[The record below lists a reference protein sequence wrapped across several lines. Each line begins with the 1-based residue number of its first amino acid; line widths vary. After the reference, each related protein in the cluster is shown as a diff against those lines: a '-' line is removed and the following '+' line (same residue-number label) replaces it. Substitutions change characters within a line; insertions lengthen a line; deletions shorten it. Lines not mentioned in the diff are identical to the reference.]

1 MRTLYIDCGMGVA
14 GDMLTGALLDLLDE
28 EGQAAFLRE
37 INAALAGKAVVTAE
51 PDVKCGVRG
60 LHVHVTMNG
69 EEEGHEH
76 HHHEGEHHHH
86 HNGIREIRALID
98 AMPLPENVRF
108 HAREVF
114 DSIAAAEALVHGQAL
129 EHIHFHEVGTLDAVA
144 DVAGVCLLME
154 KLKPE
159 QVIASPINVGG
170 GTVKCAHGIL
180 PVPAP
185 ATEILLRGRPWYEGE
200 IKTELCTPTGAALV
214 GHFADRFDNA
224 PILRVEKC
232 GYGMGT
238 KSFDRLNAVRV
249 LLGEAAGEPDYL
261 LELQCNLDDMSGE
274 EIGFAM
280 ERLFDAGALDVWT
293 TAIGMKKNRP
303 GVMLSVLARR
313 EQHDAL
319 LGCLF
324 RHTTTLGVRE
334 LLCPRYPLLRSFR
347 EAETPWGP
355 VTVKR
360 AEGWGVSREKP
371 EFEDLAK
378 IAREQ
383 NLSLRDVKEKIKTLA
398 KSKIWT
404 LT

>member
-28 EGQAAFLRE
+28 AGQAAFLRE
-37 INAALAGKAVVTAE
+37 LNAALAGKAVVSAG
-51 PDVKCGVRG
+51 PDMKCGVRG
-60 LHVHVTMNG
+60 MHVRVTING

-76 HHHEGEHHHH
+76 HHHHADEHHHEDGEHHHHH
-86 HNGIREIRALID
+86 HNGIKEIRELID
-98 AMPLPENVRF
+98 AMPLSENVRF

-114 DSIAAAEALVHGQAL
+114 DSIAAAEAQVHGQDM

-159 QVIASPINVGG
+159 QVIVSPVNVGSG
-170 GTVKCAHGIL
+170 AVKCAHGIL

-185 ATEILLRGRPWYEGE
+185 ATEILLRGRPWYEGD

-214 GHFADRFDNA
+214 GHFADRFESA

-232 GYGMGT
+232 GYGTGT
-238 KSFDRLNAVRV
+238 KEFARLNAVRA

-303 GVMLSVLARR
+303 GVLLSVLCRR
-313 EQHDAL
+313 EQHDTL
-319 LGCLF
+319 LSTLF

-334 LLCPRYPLLRSFR
+334 VLCPRYPLERSFR
-347 EAETPWGP
+347 EAQTPWGP

-360 AEGWGVSREKP
+360 AEGWGVTREKP
-371 EFEDLAK
+371 EYEDLAR
-378 IAREQ
+378 IARE
-383 NLSLRDVKEKIKTLA
+383 NDLRLRDVREQVE
-398 KSKIWT
+398 
-404 LT
+404 

>member
-28 EGQAAFLRE
+28 EGQAVFLRE

-76 HHHEGEHHHH
+76 HPHEGEHHHH

-224 PILRVEKC
+224 PILRVEKF

-280 ERLFDAGALDVWT
+280 ERLFEAGALDVWT

-383 NLSLRDVKEKIKTLA
+383 NLSLRDVKEKIKTVLWHGD
-398 KSKIWT
+398 I
-404 LT
+404 

>member
-14 GDMLTGALLDLLDE
+14 GDMLTAALLDLLDAQ
-28 EGQAAFLRE
+28 GQADFLRE

-60 LHVHVTMNG
+60 LHVRVTIG
-69 EEEGHEH
+69 GVEEGQEPTEEH
-76 HHHEGEHHHH
+76 GHRHH
-86 HNGIREIRALID
+86 HNGIQEIRELID
-98 AMPLPENVRF
+98 AMPLSDSVRF

-114 DSIAAAEALVHGQAL
+114 DSIAAAEAAVHGRDM
-129 EHIHFHEVGTLDAVA
+129 EHIHFHEVGTIDAVA

-154 KLKPE
+154 KLGPG
-159 QVIASPINVGG
+159 QVICSPINVGG

-185 ATEILLRGRPWYEGE
+185 AAEILLRGKPWYESD
-200 IKTELCTPTGAALV
+200 IRTELCTPTGAALV
-214 GHFADRFDNA
+214 THFADRFDNA

-232 GYGMGT
+232 GYGTGT
-238 KSFDRLNAVRV
+238 KNFDRLNAVRV

-261 LELQCNLDDMSGE
+261 LELQCNLDDMTGE
-274 EIGFAM
+274 ELGFAM

-293 TAIGMKKNRP
+293 TPIGMKKNRP
-303 GVMLSVLARR
+303 GVMLSVLCRR

-319 LGCLF
+319 LHCLF

-334 LLCPRYPLLRSFR
+334 LLCPRYPLERSFR
-347 EAETPWGP
+347 KADTPWGE

-360 AEGWGVSREKP
+360 SEGWGVEREKP
-371 EFEDLAK
+371 EFEDLAR

-383 NLSLRDVKEKIKTLA
+383 DLSLREVRESLK
-398 KSKIWT
+398 
-404 LT
+404 

>member
-76 HHHEGEHHHH
+76 HPHEGEHHHH

-224 PILRVEKC
+224 PILRVEEC

-383 NLSLRDVKEKIKTLA
+383 NLSLRDVKEKIKTVLWHGD
-398 KSKIWT
+398 I
-404 LT
+404 

>member
-76 HHHEGEHHHH
+76 HPHEGEHHHH

-383 NLSLRDVKEKIKTLA
+383 NLSLRDVKEKIKTVLWHGD
-398 KSKIWT
+398 I
-404 LT
+404 

>member
-14 GDMLTGALLDLLDE
+14 GDMLTGALLDLLDA
-28 EGQAAFLRE
+28 EGQADFLRE

-60 LHVHVTMNG
+60 LHVRVTIDG
-69 EEEGHEH
+69 VEEGQEH
-76 HHHEGEHHHH
+76 CRDGEHHHHH
-86 HNGIREIRALID
+86 HNGIKEIRELIG
-98 AMPLPENVRF
+98 AMPLSDSVRF

-114 DSIAAAEALVHGQAL
+114 DSIAWAEAEVHGQDM
-129 EHIHFHEVGTLDAVA
+129 EHIHFHEVGTVDAVA
-144 DVAGVCLLME
+144 DVTGVCLLME
-154 KLKPE
+154 KLDPG
-159 QVIASPINVGG
+159 QVICSPINVGG

-185 ATEILLRGRPWYEGE
+185 AAEILLRGKPWYESD

-214 GHFADRFDNA
+214 THFADRFDNA
-224 PILRVEKC
+224 PVLRVEKC
-232 GYGMGT
+232 GYGTGT
-238 KSFDRLNAVRV
+238 KNFDRLNAVRV

-274 EIGFAM
+274 ELGFAM

-303 GVMLSVLARR
+303 GVMLSVLCRR

-319 LGCLF
+319 LQCLF
-324 RHTTTLGVRE
+324 KHTTTLGVRE
-334 LLCPRYPLLRSFR
+334 MLCPRYPLERSFR
-347 EAETPWGP
+347 KAETPWGE

-360 AEGWGVSREKP
+360 SEGWGITREKP
-371 EFEDLAK
+371 EFEDLAR
-378 IAREQ
+378 IARAQ
-383 NLSLRDVKEKIKTLA
+383 DLSLREIKDSLQ
-398 KSKIWT
+398 
-404 LT
+404 

>member
-76 HHHEGEHHHH
+76 HPHEGEHHHH

-249 LLGEAAGEPDYL
+249 LLGEAAGEP
-261 LELQCNLDDMSGE
+261 
-274 EIGFAM
+274 
-280 ERLFDAGALDVWT
+280 
-293 TAIGMKKNRP
+293 
-303 GVMLSVLARR
+303 
-313 EQHDAL
+313 
-319 LGCLF
+319 
-324 RHTTTLGVRE
+324 
-334 LLCPRYPLLRSFR
+334 
-347 EAETPWGP
+347 
-355 VTVKR
+355 
-360 AEGWGVSREKP
+360 
-371 EFEDLAK
+371 
-378 IAREQ
+378 
-383 NLSLRDVKEKIKTLA
+383 
-398 KSKIWT
+398 
-404 LT
+404 

>member
-14 GDMLTGALLDLLDE
+14 GDMLTGALLDLLSE
-28 EGQAAFLRE
+28 TEQAAFLRE
-37 INAALAGKAVVTAE
+37 MNAALAGKAVVTAE
-51 PDVKCGVRG
+51 PDVKCGVKG
-60 LHVHVTMNG
+60 LHVRVTVNG
-69 EEEGHEH
+69 EEEGHHHDGEH
-76 HHHEGEHHHH
+76 HHHHDDGEHHHHH

-98 AMPLPENVRF
+98 AMPLSDNVRH

-114 DSIAAAEALVHGQAL
+114 DSIAWAEAAVHGEEL

-144 DVAGVCLLME
+144 DVTGVCLLME
-154 KLKPE
+154 KLRPE
-159 QVIASPINVGG
+159 QVICSPVNVGG

-185 ATEILLRGRPWYEGE
+185 ATEILLRGKPWYEGD
-200 IKTELCTPTGAALV
+200 IKSELCTPTGAALA
-214 GHFADRFDNA
+214 GHFADRFERA

-238 KSFDRLNAVRV
+238 KDFDRLNAVRV
-249 LLGEAAGEPDYL
+249 LLGEAAGEPDTL
-261 LELQCNLDDMSGE
+261 LELRCNLDDMTGE

-303 GVMLSVLARR
+303 GVLLSVLCRR

-319 LGCLF
+319 LRCLF
-324 RHTTTLGVRE
+324 KHTTTLGVRE
-334 LLCPRYPLLRSFR
+334 LLCPRYPLERSFR
-347 EAETPWGP
+347 RAATPWGEVP
-355 VTVKR
+355 VKR

-371 EFEDLAK
+371 EYEDLAR
-378 IAREQ
+378 IAKE
-383 NLSLRDVKEKIKTLA
+383 NGIALRDVKAEIK
-398 KSKIWT
+398 S
-404 LT
+404 

>member
-1 MRTLYIDCGMGVA
+1 MRTLYIDCGMGAA
-14 GDMLTGALLDLLDE
+14 GDMLTGALLDLLDAE
-28 EGQAAFLRE
+28 EQAAFLRE
-37 INAALAGKAVVTAE
+37 MNAALAGKALVTAE

-60 LHVHVTMNG
+60 LHVRVMIDG
-69 EEEGHEH
+69 AEEGHDHPRDGEH
-76 HHHEGEHHHH
+76 HHHH
-86 HNGIREIRALID
+86 HNGIKEIRALIG
-98 AMPLPENVRF
+98 AMPLSESVRF

-114 DSIAAAEALVHGQAL
+114 DSIAAAEAAVHGRDM

-144 DVAGVCLLME
+144 DVTGVCLLME

-159 QVIASPINVGG
+159 QVICSPVNVGG

-185 ATEILLRGRPWYEGE
+185 AAEILLRGKPWYEGD

-214 GHFADRFDNA
+214 THFADRFDNA

-232 GYGMGT
+232 GYGTGT
-238 KSFDRLNAVRV
+238 KDFDRLNAVRV
-249 LLGEAAGEPDYL
+249 LLGEAAGEPDTL
-261 LELQCNLDDMSGE
+261 LELRCNLDDMSGE

-303 GVMLSVLARR
+303 GVLLSVLCRR

-319 LGCLF
+319 LRCLF

-334 LLCPRYPLLRSFR
+334 LLCPRYPLERSFR
-347 EAETPWGP
+347 RAETPWGA

-371 EFEDLAK
+371 EYEDLAR
-378 IAREQ
+378 IAKE
-383 NLSLRDVKEKIKTLA
+383 NDIALRDVKAEID
-398 KSKIWT
+398 
-404 LT
+404 

>member
-14 GDMLTGALLDLLDE
+14 GDMLTAALLDLLDAR
-28 EGQAAFLRE
+28 GQADFLRE
-37 INAALAGKAVVTAE
+37 INAALACKAVVTAE

-60 LHVHVTMNG
+60 LHVRVKIG
-69 EEEGHEH
+69 GVEEGQEPAEEH
-76 HHHEGEHHHH
+76 GHRHQEEHGHRHHH
-86 HNGIREIRALID
+86 HNGIREIRELID
-98 AMPLPENVRF
+98 AMPLSDSVRF

-114 DSIAAAEALVHGQAL
+114 DSIAWAEAEVHGQDM
-129 EHIHFHEVGTLDAVA
+129 EHIHFHEVGTVDAVA

-154 KLKPE
+154 KLNPE
-159 QVIASPINVGG
+159 QVICSPINVGG

-185 ATEILLRGRPWYEGE
+185 ATEILLRGKPWHEGE

-214 GHFADRFDNA
+214 THFADRFDNA

-232 GYGMGT
+232 GYGTGT
-238 KSFDRLNAVRV
+238 KNFDRLNAVRV
-249 LLGEAAGEPDYL
+249 LLGESAGEPDYL
-261 LELQCNLDDMSGE
+261 LELQCNLDDMTGE
-274 EIGFAM
+274 ELGFAM

-303 GVMLSVLARR
+303 GVMLSVLCRR

-319 LGCLF
+319 LRCLF

-334 LLCPRYPLLRSFR
+334 MLCPRYPLERSFR
-347 EAETPWGP
+347 RSETPWGE

-360 AEGWGVSREKP
+360 SEGWGVEREKP
-371 EFEDLAK
+371 EFEDLAR

-383 NLSLRDVKEKIKTLA
+383 DLSLREVRESLK
-398 KSKIWT
+398 
-404 LT
+404 

>member
-28 EGQAAFLRE
+28 QGQAAFLKE

-51 PDVKCGVRG
+51 PDIKCGVRG
-60 LHVHVTMNG
+60 LHVHVTIDGM
-69 EEEGHEH
+69 EEGHEH
-76 HHHEGEHHHH
+76 HHHHHDEEHHH
-86 HNGIREIRALID
+86 HNGIREIRELID
-98 AMPLPENVRF
+98 AMPISANVRF

-114 DSIAAAEALVHGQAL
+114 DSIAGAEATVHGQDM

-144 DVAGVCLLME
+144 DVVGVCMLME

-159 QVIASPINVGG
+159 QVIVSPINVGG
-170 GTVKCAHGIL
+170 GTVKCAHGVL

-185 ATEILLRGRPWYEGE
+185 ATEILLRGKPWYESD
-200 IKTELCTPTGAALV
+200 IKTELCTPTGAALAA
-214 GHFADRFDNA
+214 HFADRFDNA
-224 PILRVEKC
+224 PILRVEKS
-232 GYGMGT
+232 GYGTGT
-238 KSFDRLNAVRV
+238 KNFDRLNAVRV

-303 GVMLSVLARR
+303 GVLLSVLCRR

-319 LGCLF
+319 LRCLF
-324 RHTTTLGVRE
+324 KHTTTLGVRE
-334 LLCPRYPLLRSFR
+334 LLCPRYPLERSFR
-347 EAETPWGP
+347 KAETPWGA

-360 AEGWGVSREKP
+360 AEGWDVRREKP
-371 EFEDLAK
+371 EYEDLAR
-378 IAREQ
+378 IARE
-383 NLSLRDVKEKIKTLA
+383 NDLSLREVKEKIR
-398 KSKIWT
+398 
-404 LT
+404 

>member
-28 EGQAAFLRE
+28 AGQAAFLQE
-37 INAALAGKAVVTAE
+37 INAALAGKAVVSAG
-51 PDVKCGVRG
+51 PDMKCGVRG
-60 LHVHVTMNG
+60 MHVRVTING

-76 HHHEGEHHHH
+76 HHHHADEHHHEDGEHHHHH
-86 HNGIREIRALID
+86 HNGIKEIRELID
-98 AMPLPENVRF
+98 AMPLSENVRF

-114 DSIAAAEALVHGQAL
+114 DSIAAAEAQVHGQDM

-159 QVIASPINVGG
+159 QVIVSPVNVGG

-185 ATEILLRGRPWYEGE
+185 ATEILLRGRPWYEGD

-214 GHFADRFDNA
+214 GHFADRFESA

-232 GYGMGT
+232 GYGTGT
-238 KSFDRLNAVRV
+238 KEFARLNAVRA

-303 GVMLSVLARR
+303 GVLLSVLCRR
-313 EQHDAL
+313 EQHDTL
-319 LGCLF
+319 LSTLF

-334 LLCPRYPLLRSFR
+334 VLCPRYPLERSFR
-347 EAETPWGP
+347 EAQTPWGP

-360 AEGWGVSREKP
+360 AEGWGVTREKP
-371 EFEDLAK
+371 EYEDLAR
-378 IAREQ
+378 IARE
-383 NLSLRDVKEKIKTLA
+383 NDLRLRDVREQVE
-398 KSKIWT
+398 
-404 LT
+404 

>member
-28 EGQAAFLRE
+28 AGQAAFLQE
-37 INAALAGKAVVTAE
+37 INAALAGKAVVSAG
-51 PDVKCGVRG
+51 PDMKCGVRG
-60 LHVHVTMNG
+60 MHVRVTING

-76 HHHEGEHHHH
+76 HHHHADEHHHEDGEHHHHH
-86 HNGIREIRALID
+86 HNGIKEIRELID
-98 AMPLPENVRF
+98 AMPLSENVRF

-114 DSIAAAEALVHGQAL
+114 DSIAAAEAQVHGQDM

-159 QVIASPINVGG
+159 QVIVSPVNVGG

-180 PVPAP
+180 PVSAP
-185 ATEILLRGRPWYEGE
+185 ATEILLRGRPWYEGD

-214 GHFADRFDNA
+214 GHFADRFESA

-232 GYGMGT
+232 GYGTGT
-238 KSFDRLNAVRV
+238 KEFARLNAVRA

-303 GVMLSVLARR
+303 GVLLSVLCRR
-313 EQHDAL
+313 EQHDTL
-319 LGCLF
+319 LSTLF

-334 LLCPRYPLLRSFR
+334 VLCPRYPLERSFR
-347 EAETPWGP
+347 EAQTPWGP

-360 AEGWGVSREKP
+360 AEGWGVTREKP
-371 EFEDLAK
+371 EYEDLAR
-378 IAREQ
+378 IARE
-383 NLSLRDVKEKIKTLA
+383 NDLRLRDVREQVE
-398 KSKIWT
+398 
-404 LT
+404 